1 MWFNKILLLLL
12 LLLLLLERIKRRQ
25 TDSIV
30 VAYSAHCTATSALD
44 LDDSRQEPEAI
55 SATS

>member
-1 MWFNKILLLLL
+1 MWFNKILLL